1 MHVGLALFLVFA
13 VLFYYDPQFILT
25 SCLPFAVHGLWVLF
39 KHVSPMISK
48 FRIEGTIKKPEGLAA
63 QKRADEAK
71 AQVAKESEGPKVLK
85 VPVVLKESKVPKV
98 PEVLEESKVPEVP
111 NVPTTI
117 EEDRDPIESVRN
129 NPIFKKAYEDT
140 LRSLVNYDAR
150 RSSVAP
156 VIPDDGRNEFSR
168 PQFNFGAASARGG
181 NSLRGSAFRSGGD
194 FSFNGASARGTG
206 DFSFS
211 GASARGA
218 AFGSDSGNEF
228 RFGMMPSSGN
238 VAPRGPPSAFRFGM
252 DVPTP

>member
-25 SCLPFAVHGLWVLF
+25 SCLPFVAHGLWVLF

-48 FRIEGTIKKPEGLAA
+48 FRVEGTIKKPEGLAA

-71 AQVAKESEGPKVLK
+71 AQVAKESKG
-85 VPVVLKESKVPKV
+85 PKV
-98 PEVLEESKVPEVP
+98 PEVLEESKVPEVPKEP

-140 LRSLVNYDAR
+140 LRLLDNYDAR

-168 PQFNFGAASARGG
+168 PQFNYGAASARGG

-206 DFSFS
+206 DFSFN

-218 AFGSDSGNEF
+218 AFGSSSGNEF

-238 VAPRGPPSAFRFGM
+238 VVPRGRPSAFRFGM